1 MQEKM
6 MNRTLL
12 LVVFVLLPL
21 VVYSQKTDFD
31 ATYSEVKTLIA
42 DEKFSEAYP
51 AVCHFQKICSD
62 LYGDKSPFC
71 SLALTYKAMAESQL
85 CMPDSAYIHIVQ
97 AEQFL
102 KNNKKVPTD
111 ILQLVRTLKAS
122 FALVYNVETTSS
134 IDYSLQNVKSFDE
147 VPAVLYSALFLKS
160 KGKFHDALILLENI
174 LNFYNQNLESVQG
187 KAYIGTA
194 ASTISILVSEGKYK
208 RAEFLLNKAFSVAQQ
223 KKMNAVKLR
232 SLYLQRGALYLS
244 LKNYDLSLLD
254 LQEAKRA
261 YEQINDNTLQY
272 SSCLSALSTL
282 YLEQQEYALSRI
294 YADESL
300 YVALLNST
308 QDKPAGQVLVSM
320 SNVAFLYQNLGMYKK
335 SNDLFH
341 QIMDQSTKYGLNDSY
356 VSAAN
361 NIAIMETWKGNCE
374 DALSL
379 LKSALKKAPM
389 QYKYT
394 IYQNILLCLY
404 VTSNPEYVSY
414 IEEFM
419 DTMDNIVLNVLATY
433 SESERDEYWQDISQV
448 LTSYINLGLEKFG
461 NNPAM
466 RDAAYLLSLKEK
478 NLLLVIDKI
487 ANSVTHGNFPVE
499 SKKYASSIM
508 AIRGK
513 ISDYRTPKGEIP
525 SLRTQLSYLE
535 RQLLLTL
542 PNLNLFL
549 GNEQLDVNHIQS
561 KLHKNE
567 VAVEFIKLP
576 TLRGWNMPDY
586 KYGALVL
593 KEGNESPVFVK
604 LGDILSVDSIMHG
617 QENQEIKSMYSLS
630 DDRLYRLLWE
640 KICSLV
646 PSGSRIYYSKI
657 GDLNQINM
665 DIISDGKQRMN
676 EKYDMFLLSSTMQI
690 GRVTEFSKIKN
701 AVIYGGVNYYSS
713 TEDMIARAKVSDN
726 YRGELNR
733 DSWDMLPG
741 SFEEVIE
748 IDSIFKKHKLSSVL
762 LTGNDATESSIK
774 SMDGSSP
781 SILHLST
788 HGFYV
793 PLPYLD
799 KHKFIRQ
806 LSCNIQ
812 RKDAMIHSG
821 LLFAGANNA
830 WNGESVPEG
839 IDDGILT
846 ADEISRLDLDRT
858 KLVVLSACD
867 TALGSISAE
876 GVYGI
881 QRALKQA
888 GVGEILMSLWK
899 VDDEATKIL
908 MTKFYQLLLDGYSSR
923 EALRGAQQF
932 LVSNG
937 GEFSSPIYWGA
948 FEIMD

>member
-1 MQEKM
+1 M

-160 KGKFHDALILLENI
+160 KGKFHDALILFENI

-379 LKSALKKAPM
+379 LKSALNKAPM

-461 NNPAM
+461 
-466 RDAAYLLSLKEK
+466 
-478 NLLLVIDKI
+478 I
-487 ANSVTHGNFPVE
+487 
-499 SKKYASSIM
+499 
-508 AIRGK
+508 
-513 ISDYRTPKGEIP
+513 
-525 SLRTQLSYLE
+525 
-535 RQLLLTL
+535 
-542 PNLNLFL
+542 
-549 GNEQLDVNHIQS
+549 IQ
-561 KLHKNE
+561 
-567 VAVEFIKLP
+567 P
-576 TLRGWNMPDY
+576 
-586 KYGALVL
+586 
-593 KEGNESPVFVK
+593 
-604 LGDILSVDSIMHG
+604 
-617 QENQEIKSMYSLS
+617 
-630 DDRLYRLLWE
+630 
-640 KICSLV
+640 
-646 PSGSRIYYSKI
+646 
-657 GDLNQINM
+657 
-665 DIISDGKQRMN
+665 
-676 EKYDMFLLSSTMQI
+676 
-690 GRVTEFSKIKN
+690 
-701 AVIYGGVNYYSS
+701 
-713 TEDMIARAKVSDN
+713 
-726 YRGELNR
+726 
-733 DSWDMLPG
+733 
-741 SFEEVIE
+741 
-748 IDSIFKKHKLSSVL
+748 
-762 LTGNDATESSIK
+762 
-774 SMDGSSP
+774 
-781 SILHLST
+781 
-788 HGFYV
+788 
-793 PLPYLD
+793 
-799 KHKFIRQ
+799 
-806 LSCNIQ
+806 
-812 RKDAMIHSG
+812 
-821 LLFAGANNA
+821 
-830 WNGESVPEG
+830 
-839 IDDGILT
+839 
-846 ADEISRLDLDRT
+846 
-858 KLVVLSACD
+858 
-867 TALGSISAE
+867 
-876 GVYGI
+876 
-881 QRALKQA
+881 
-888 GVGEILMSLWK
+888 
-899 VDDEATKIL
+899 
-908 MTKFYQLLLDGYSSR
+908 
-923 EALRGAQQF
+923 
-932 LVSNG
+932 
-937 GEFSSPIYWGA
+937 
-948 FEIMD
+948 